1 MRTLQALRREHP
13 VLYGAGAALAAV
25 LLILLAGFAVQL
37 AALFFPQADYY
48 VLIFLQEALAAL
60 LIYGLARASGGGR
73 ILRQKGCGLGR
84 GLLIGMYPLVLIAFA
99 GAANLTLALSEQP
112 AWAPWYHILAF
123 WGAMLLIGFTE
134 ELAFRGLVAGALL
147 EGFGT
152 GRAGVWKAAALS
164 GLLFGA
170 AHLSNALGA
179 SLPGVC
185 IQMAVTSVLGMLF
198 AAIYFRS
205 GNLWVTI
212 LLHAAMDAASL
223 IGSGLFLGAS
233 GGDTVAEAISAYSL
247 VNLTPA
253 LTYLIPTVF
262 LLRRSKLPE
271 IRSLWTRKTEP
282 QPPEI

>member
-1 MRTLQALRREHP
+1 MRILQTLRRAHP
-13 VLYGAGAALAAV
+13 VPYSVGAALAAV

-60 LIYGLARASGGGR
+60 LVYGLACVSGCSR
-73 ILRQKGCGLGR
+73 LLLQKGCGFGR

-99 GAANLTLALSEQP
+99 GAANLALALSERP

-123 WGAMLLIGFTE
+123 LGAMFLIGVTE
-134 ELAFRGLVAGALL
+134 ELAFRGLAAGTLL

-152 GRAGVWKAAALS
+152 DRAGVWKAAALS

-179 SLPGVC
+179 SLSGVC

-212 LLHAAMDAASL
+212 LLHAAMDAAGL
-223 IGSGLFLGAS
+223 VGSGLFTGVS
-233 GGDTVAEAISAYSL
+233 GGDTVAETISAYSL
-247 VNLTPA
+247 INLTPVI
-253 LTYLIPTVF
+253 TYLFPTLF
-262 LLRRSKLPE
+262 LLRRAKLPE
-271 IRSLWTRKTEP
+271 IQSLWTRENTCR
-282 QPPEI
+282 PPEG

>member
-13 VLYGAGAALAAV
+13 ILYGVGAALACV

-37 AALFFPQADYY
+37 AALLFPQADYY

-60 LIYGLARASGGGR
+60 LIYGLACASGGGR

-99 GAANLTLALSEQP
+99 GAANLTLALSERP

-134 ELAFRGLVAGALL
+134 ELAFRGLVASALL

-152 GRAGVWKAAALS
+152 GRAGVWKAAAFS

-170 AHLSNALGA
+170 AHLSNVLGA

-247 VNLTPA
+247 ANLTPA

-271 IRSLWTRKTEP
+271 IHGLWTRKTEP